1 MRFFIEDSPLSLD
14 QKYGKMWC
22 DNFSCRGEAMQTVII
37 TGGNTGLGYQCAR
50 EIAAGGDWQ
59 VIIACRNKE
68 KADEAARQLTAET
81 SHQGIEA
88 MTLDLA
94 SLDSV
99 RRFAQE
105 FDTRELPP
113 LKGIICN
120 AGIQPTKRTSTQDGF
135 EGTFAVNHLGHFL
148 LINLLLRHIVPP
160 GRIVFVSSGTH
171 DPAQVTGM
179 PKPRYENAELLA
191 WPHEDQHALKES
203 PAKAARRAYTT
214 SKLCN
219 VLCAYEL
226 SRRLQAHG
234 YSAGQNSITVN
245 AFDPGLMPGT
255 GLARDYSAGERIIWN
270 FILPVLRFFIP
281 NVNTSQQSG
290 QALARLLLDQKLEDV
305 SGKYFEGLRPIP
317 SSQES
322 YDLEK
327 AGELWR
333 TSIRLTNLPSAE
345 SFLPI

>member
-1 MRFFIEDSPLSLD
+1 MAALT
-14 QKYGKMWC
+14 G
-22 DNFSCRGEAMQTVII
+22 RGGAMQTVII

-50 EIAAGGDWQ
+50 EIAACGDWQ

-68 KADEAARQLTAET
+68 KADEAVQQLIAET
-81 SHQGIEA
+81 SHQHVEA
-88 MTLDLA
+88 ITLDLA

-99 RRFAQE
+99 RRFAQK
-105 FDTRELPP
+105 FAARELPP

-120 AGIQPTKRTSTQDGF
+120 AGIQTTKRIYTQDGF
-135 EGTFAVNHLGHFL
+135 ETTFAVNHLGHFL
-148 LINLLLRHIVPP
+148 LVNLLLRHMAPP

-191 WPHEDQHALKES
+191 WPQKDQHTLNES

-219 VLCAYEL
+219 ILCTYEL
-226 SRRLQAHG
+226 TRRLHTHG
-234 YSAGQNSITVN
+234 YGYGVGQNSITVN

-255 GLARDYSAGERIIWN
+255 GLARDYTAGERFIWN

-281 NVNTSQQSG
+281 NVNTPQQSG
-290 QALARLLLDQKLEDV
+290 RALARLLLDPKLEGV
-305 SGKYFEGLRPIP
+305 SATYFEGLRAIP
-317 SSQES
+317 SSRDS
-322 YDLEK
+322 YDLAK

-333 TSIRLTNLPSAE
+333 TSIKLTKLT
-345 SFLPI
+345 PIECSTDLCRQ